1 LTSNIAPYT
10 FIRQKQY
17 LIKKQTTSNKEE
29 GHMRTRLLGALVV
42 LLALVVAMPVA
53 AQTKLKFAHVY
64 ETSEAFHTEALWAA
78 SEIAKRTNN
87 KYQIDVFPA
96 SALGNEQ
103 QISQALPLG
112 TIDMAYL
119 GASFVGA
126 IYKPISIV
134 NAPYIWRDID
144 HHTAFSKSPLLT
156 ELTDGYFKQTG
167 NKIVA
172 ITYYGARHT
181 TANKALNTPE
191 DMKGMKLR
199 VPQAPMYMMF
209 AKAVGANPTPIA
221 FAEVYLALQNGTV
234 DGQENPLPTIQA
246 KKFYEVQSHINL
258 TGHIL
263 DNLTT
268 TISSGLWNKL
278 TPPEREIF
286 DSVYKEAAARAGASI
301 RESEAKLVDW
311 FKQQNKTVVTPD
323 LKAFRAAAAKI
334 HNDASAG
341 AVWTKELYDQ
351 LQALK

>member
-1 LTSNIAPYT
+1 
-10 FIRQKQY
+10 
-17 LIKKQTTSNKEE
+17 
-29 GHMRTRLLGALVV
+29 MRTCGRAALV
-42 LLALVVAMPVA
+42 ALVILAIAMPVA

-64 ETSEAFHTEALWAA
+64 ETSEAFHVEALWAA
-78 SEIAKRTNN
+78 GEIAKRTGN

-96 SALGNEQ
+96 STLGNEQ

-119 GASFVGA
+119 GASFIGA
-126 IYKPISIV
+126 IHKPFSIV
-134 NAPYIWRDID
+134 NAPYIWRDVA
-144 HHTAFSKSPLLT
+144 HHTAFSKSPLLA
-156 ELTDGYFKQTG
+156 ELADGYFKQTN

-181 TANKALNTPE
+181 TANKAINAPA

-246 KKFYEVQSHINL
+246 KKFYEVQSHIIL

-268 TISSGLWNKL
+268 TISSSLWNRL
-278 TPPEREIF
+278 TPQERGIF
-286 DSVYKEAAARAGASI
+286 EAVYQEAAARAGASI
-301 RESEAKLVDW
+301 RESEGKLVEW

-323 LKAFRAAAAKI
+323 LKAFREAALKA
-334 HNDASAG
+334 HSDPSAG
-341 AVWTKELYDQ
+341 AVWTQELYDRI
-351 LQALK
+351 QAIK

>member
-1 LTSNIAPYT
+1 MQTRVRATLAALLILAIA
-10 FIRQKQY
+10 
-17 LIKKQTTSNKEE
+17 L
-29 GHMRTRLLGALVV
+29 
-42 LLALVVAMPVA
+42 PVA

-64 ETSEAFHTEALWAA
+64 ETSEAFHVEALWAA
-78 SEIAKRTNN
+78 GEIAKRTNN
-87 KYQIDVFPA
+87 KYQVDVFPA
-96 SALGNEQ
+96 STLGNEQ

-119 GASFVGA
+119 GASFIGA
-126 IYKPISIV
+126 IYKPFSIV
-134 NAPYIWRDID
+134 NAPYIWRDVT

-156 ELTDGYFKQTG
+156 ELADGYFKQTN

-181 TANKALNTPE
+181 TANKAINSPA

-246 KKFYEVQSHINL
+246 KKFYEVQSHIVL

-268 TISSGLWNKL
+268 TLSSGLWNRL

-286 DSVYKEAAARAGASI
+286 ESVYKEAAVRAGASI
-301 RESEAKLVDW
+301 RESEGKLVEW
-311 FKQQNKTVVTPD
+311 FKQQNKTVITPD
-323 LKAFRAAAAKI
+323 LKAFREAAAKA
-334 HNDASAG
+334 HSDPSAG
-341 AVWTKELYDQ
+341 AVWTQELYDRI
-351 LQALK
+351 QAIK

>member
-1 LTSNIAPYT
+1 
-10 FIRQKQY
+10 
-17 LIKKQTTSNKEE
+17 
-29 GHMRTRLLGALVV
+29 MRTRVRAAVVALVI
-42 LLALVVAMPVA
+42 LAIALPVA

-64 ETSEAFHTEALWAA
+64 ETSEAFHVEALWAA
-78 SEIAKRTNN
+78 GEIAKRTNN

-119 GASFVGA
+119 GASFIGA
-126 IYKPISIV
+126 IHKPFSIV
-134 NAPYIWRDID
+134 NAPYIWRDVA
-144 HHTAFSKSPLLT
+144 HHTAFSKSPLLA
-156 ELTDGYFKQTG
+156 ELADGYYKQTN

-181 TANKALNTPE
+181 TANKAITTPA

-246 KKFYEVQSHINL
+246 KKFYEVQSHIIL

-268 TISSGLWNKL
+268 TISSGLWNRL
-278 TPPEREIF
+278 SPQERGIF
-286 DSVYKEAAARAGASI
+286 EAVYQEAAARAGASI
-301 RESEAKLVDW
+301 RDSEGKLVEW
-311 FKQQNKTVVTPD
+311 FKQQNKTVITPD
-323 LKAFRAAAAKI
+323 LKAFREAALKAHSDPA
-334 HNDASAG
+334 AG
-341 AVWTKELYDQ
+341 AVWTQELYDRI
-351 LQALK
+351 QAIK

>member
-1 LTSNIAPYT
+1 
-10 FIRQKQY
+10 
-17 LIKKQTTSNKEE
+17 
-29 GHMRTRLLGALVV
+29 MRTRVFGILGIVALV
-42 LLALVVAMPVA
+42 LAVAMPAA

-64 ETSEAFHTEALWAA
+64 ETGEAFHAEALWAA
-78 SEIAKRTNN
+78 AEIAKRTNN

-103 QISQALPLG
+103 QITQALPLG
-112 TIDMAYL
+112 TIDLAYV

-134 NAPYIWRDID
+134 NAPYIWRDFA
-144 HHTAFSKSPLLT
+144 HHQAFSKSPILT

-167 NKIVA
+167 HTIVA

-181 TANKALNTPE
+181 TANRALNTPA
-191 DMKGMKLR
+191 DMKNMKLR

-221 FAEVYLALQNGTV
+221 FAEVYLALQNKTV

-268 TISSGLWNKL
+268 VIGSPLWNKL
-278 TPPEREIF
+278 TPQEREVF
-286 DSVYKEAAARAGASI
+286 DSVYKQAAARAGASI

-311 FKQQNKTVVTPD
+311 FKQQRNTVVNPD
-323 LKAFRAAAAKI
+323 LKAFREAALKI
-334 HNDASAG
+334 HNDTSAG
-341 AVWTKELYDQ
+341 AVWTKELYDR
-351 LQALK
+351 LQAVK

>member
-1 LTSNIAPYT
+1 MRSRIAV
-10 FIRQKQY
+10 
-17 LIKKQTTSNKEE
+17 
-29 GHMRTRLLGALVV
+29 ALAI
-42 LLALVVAMPVA
+42 LAILAVALPAA

-64 ETSEAFHTEALWAA
+64 ETTEAFHIEALWAA
-78 SEIAKRTNN
+78 TEIAKRTNN

-103 QISQALPLG
+103 QIAQALPLG

-126 IYKPISIV
+126 TYKPISIV
-134 NAPYIWRDID
+134 NAPYIWRDIN
-144 HHTAFSKSPLLT
+144 HHTAFGKSKLMT

-167 NKIVA
+167 HKIVA

-181 TANKALNTPE
+181 TANKAINKPE

-199 VPQAPMYMMF
+199 VPQAPMYMMY
-209 AKAVGANPTPIA
+209 AKAVGANSTPIA

-246 KKFYEVQSHINL
+246 KKFYEVQSHIIL

-268 TISSGLWNKL
+268 TISSSLWKKL
-278 TPPEREIF
+278 TPQEQEIF
-286 DSVYKEAAARAGASI
+286 DSVYKQAAERAGASI
-301 RESEAKLVDW
+301 RDSEVKLVDW
-311 FKQQNKTVVTPD
+311 FKQQKKTVVTPD
-323 LKAFRAAAAKI
+323 LKAFHAAAAKI

-341 AVWTKELYDQ
+341 AVWSKELYDR
-351 LQALK
+351 LVALK

>member
-1 LTSNIAPYT
+1 
-10 FIRQKQY
+10 
-17 LIKKQTTSNKEE
+17 
-29 GHMRTRLLGALVV
+29 MRTRVLGILVI
-42 LLALVVAMPVA
+42 LALALAVAMPAA

-64 ETSEAFHTEALWAA
+64 ETSEAFHAEALWAA
-78 SEIAKRTNN
+78 AEIAKRTNN

-112 TIDMAYL
+112 TIDLAYL

-126 IYKPISIV
+126 VYKPISIV
-134 NAPYIWRDID
+134 NAPYIWRDIA
-144 HHTAFSKSPLLT
+144 HHTAFSKSPVMT

-167 NKIVA
+167 HKIVA

-181 TANKALNTPE
+181 TANKALNKPE
-191 DMKGMKLR
+191 DMKNMKLR

-278 TPPEREIF
+278 TPQEREIF
-286 DSVYKEAAARAGASI
+286 DSVYKQAAERAGASI
-301 RESEAKLVDW
+301 RDSEAKLVDW
-311 FKQQNKTVVTPD
+311 FKQQGKNVVTPD
-323 LKAFRAAAAKI
+323 LKAFREAAAKI

-341 AVWTKELYDQ
+341 AVWTKELYDR
-351 LQALK
+351 LLAVK

>member
-1 LTSNIAPYT
+1 
-10 FIRQKQY
+10 
-17 LIKKQTTSNKEE
+17 
-29 GHMRTRLLGALVV
+29 MRTRLLGALVV
-42 LLALVVAMPVA
+42 LLAMAVAMPAA

-64 ETSEAFHTEALWAA
+64 ETSEAFHAEALWAA
-78 SEIAKRTNN
+78 GEIAKRTNN

-96 SALGNEQ
+96 SALG
-103 QISQALPLG
+103 QALPLG

-134 NAPYIWRDID
+134 NAPYIWRDIA

-156 ELTDGYFKQTG
+156 ELTDGYFKQTN

-181 TANKALNTPE
+181 TANKALNTPA

-268 TISSGLWNKL
+268 TISAGLWNKL
-278 TPPEREIF
+278 SPSEREIF
-286 DSVYKEAAARAGASI
+286 DSVYKQAAARAGASI
-301 RESEAKLVDW
+301 RDSEAKLVDW
-311 FKQQNKTVVTPD
+311 FKQQGKTVVTPD
-323 LKAFRAAAAKI
+323 LKAFREAAAKI
-334 HNDASAG
+334 HNDASLG
-341 AVWTKELYDQ
+341 AVWTRELYDR
-351 LQALK
+351 LQAMK

>member
-1 LTSNIAPYT
+1 
-10 FIRQKQY
+10 
-17 LIKKQTTSNKEE
+17 
-29 GHMRTRLLGALVV
+29 MRTRVLGALVV
-42 LLALVVAMPVA
+42 LLALTVAMPAA

-64 ETSEAFHTEALWAA
+64 ETSEAFHAEALWAA

-134 NAPYIWRDID
+134 NAPYIWRDIA

-181 TANKALNTPE
+181 TANKALNTPA
-191 DMKGMKLR
+191 DMKGMKDMTEVEDLE
-199 VPQAPMYMMF
+199 VP
-209 AKAVGANPTPIA
+209 
-221 FAEVYLALQNGTV
+221 EVMQVL
-234 DGQENPLPTIQA
+234 
-246 KKFYEVQSHINL
+246 EV
-258 TGHIL
+258 
-263 DNLTT
+263 
-268 TISSGLWNKL
+268 
-278 TPPEREIF
+278 PEE
-286 DSVYKEAAARAGASI
+286 DI
-301 RESEAKLVDW
+301 R
-311 FKQQNKTVVTPD
+311 
-323 LKAFRAAAAKI
+323 
-334 HNDASAG
+334 
-341 AVWTKELYDQ
+341 
-351 LQALK
+351 